1 LLSPFRLLGF
11 FVKRVL
17 TAEPAILVHFQSVR
31 VILLVLFGVVIALLA
46 LGADKRNLDSCFI
59 SHSFG
64 TSRFKKLGFA
74 RQTHTKPRV
83 PPSLRGPEA
92 CPESVSYG
100 IGASGHTKKALSTE
114 VALLYHNPI

>member
-1 LLSPFRLLGF
+1 M
-11 FVKRVL
+11 KRVL